1 MAGLGAAIGG
11 FAQGAAQG
19 LKLRSDLEDAASKRE
34 FMGLQGQ
41 KLQQEVDEG
50 AQFAELQKNM
60 ALETNNYVKGEGAY
74 APAEGQ
80 KYDPT
85 APDVVD
91 NYYNR
96 LGAFAKQQAILAKKN
111 PLEVDEFMNKARKE
125 KFSERV
131 MAASQMLTMGNPEG
145 LDMIKPQFKQMFG
158 VDMTNATY
166 NKDTDSFD
174 IAYKGKDGADG
185 TRSVKRQAFA
195 EGLLPLALNPADAAK
210 FAMQNKELA
219 QRETE
224 FAGLTDYRN
233 AQLKLEGRK
242 LDQGDKH
249 LDIEER
255 KTDGLLTYYDRM
267 GRAALSKAS
276 TDKSSVDLAR
286 QSQALNNQLGSVV
299 TLLGIDKK
307 FDPSMASK
315 TDIEAHDAKLAMAN
329 SAMYLVSS
337 GIQDGG
343 KLKVTADQ
351 AIKMVQA
358 AENVPF
364 SDVKRA
370 GPGLFYTEIDGMK
383 VPVNMKESQYQALA
397 KANAPKAAPG
407 AAPAAAPAS
416 TRPGIATPS
425 SRLNDSLPPEAE
437 AAGSGL
443 DAARAELGAATAKV
457 RSYGLSQQRN
467 DPQGYQAAMQAYE
480 VAKSKVAASE
490 TQYQNAIP
498 RGLRGPSLAQ

>member
-1 MAGLGAAIGG
+1 MGLGAAIGG
-11 FAQGAAQG
+11 FAQGYAG
-19 LKLRSDLEDAASKRE
+19 GVKLRSDMEDAQVKRE

-41 KLQQEVDEG
+41 KLKQEVDEG
-50 AQFAELQKNM
+50 QLFADLQKNM

-80 KYDPT
+80 QYDPT

-131 MAASQMLTMGNPEG
+131 MAATNMLSMGNPEG
-145 LDMIKPQFKQMFG
+145 LEMIKPQFKQMFG
-158 VDMTNATY
+158 VDMSNATY
-166 NKDTDSFD
+166 NQETDSFD
-174 IAYKGKDGADG
+174 IAYKGKDGAEG

-210 FAMQNKELA
+210 FAMQNKELTQKA
-219 QRETE
+219 AE
-224 FAGLTDYRN
+224 FEGLTAYRN
-233 AQLKLEGRK
+233 AQLKLEGRG
-242 LDQGDKH
+242 LDQKDRN
-249 LDIEER
+249 LDIESK

-307 FDPSMASK
+307 FDPTMASK

-329 SAMYLVSS
+329 SAMYLISNGV
-337 GIQDGG
+337 QDGG

-351 AIKMVQA
+351 AIRMVQS

-364 SDVKRA
+364 SEVKRA
-370 GPGLFYTEIDGMK
+370 GPGLFYTEMNGMK

-397 KANAPKAAPG
+397 KANASNAAPG
-407 AAPAAAPAS
+407 SAPAPAAGPKA
-416 TRPGIATPS
+416 PGIATPS
-425 SRLNDSLPPEAE
+425 SRLNDSLPAE
-437 AAGSGL
+437 AQQAGAQL
-443 DAARAELGAATAKV
+443 DSARSELEAATSKV
-457 RSYGLSQQRN
+457 RSYGLSQRRA
-467 DPQGYQAAMQAYE
+467 DPQGYQAAVEAYE
-480 VAKSKVAASE
+480 IAKSKVAATES
-490 TQYQNAIP
+490 TYQNTIP